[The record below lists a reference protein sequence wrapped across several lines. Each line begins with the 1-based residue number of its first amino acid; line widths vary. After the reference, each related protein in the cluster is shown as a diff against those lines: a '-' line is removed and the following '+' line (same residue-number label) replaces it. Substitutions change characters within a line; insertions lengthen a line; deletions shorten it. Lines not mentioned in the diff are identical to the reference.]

1 MKNSKKLKLILRI
14 LICILITLLGT
25 VGIYTKQT
33 NEYKNLLPHTYTLGS
48 DINGITAI
56 QFKPDDSK
64 NTVYYDKDGNEVDS
78 TKITKENEK
87 DYEKKETPINK
98 EENLNSANFITSLN
112 IMKKRLDFFDVEQ
125 YQIDLDE
132 KTGTIYFN
140 VEDKYLEDKLAFI
153 LTVGSLQLIDSNTGD
168 IIIDHTNFKTV
179 EATYASLRTQ
189 VITYFNFKLNDSGIE
204 KINNID
210 KYKAVK
216 TEEDK
221 QSKESSIIVMF
232 DSEKIAEVSYEDIL
246 LTGKTL
252 RVTTASGLTSDTE
265 INSQINMGII
275 VSKIAT
281 MGKMPVIYTLT
292 AESYIQ
298 NDIGNS
304 IDYIIISVIAL
315 AILVSIIIIFRH
327 KLKGLL
333 GVLGFATNISI
344 FLLIIRFTNLQ
355 ISLNGF
361 AGMFGLIILN
371 MLLINNILKCTKNGN
386 KVFYENVKD
395 AYLKSLNPIIIMLI
409 IFVVFALSSMT
420 VINTMGLLLFWGW
433 LITVLGTLIFT
444 VPCLDT
450 SNN

>member
-1 MKNSKKLKLILRI
+1 VKNSKKLKLILRI

-33 NEYKNLLPHTYTLGS
+33 NEYKNILPHKYTLSS
-48 DINGITAI
+48 DIKEITAM

-87 DYEKKETPINK
+87 DYEKKEIPVN
-98 EENLNSANFITSLN
+98 EEQNLNPANYLTSLN
-112 IMKKRLDFFDVEQ
+112 IMKKRLDFFNVEQ
-125 YQIDLDE
+125 YQINLDE
-132 KTGTIYFN
+132 KTGTISLN
-140 VEDKYLEDKLAFI
+140 VEDRYLEDKLAYI
-153 LTVGSLQLIDSNTGD
+153 LTEGSLQLIDSNTGD
-168 IIIDHTNFKTV
+168 VLIDYTNFKTV
-179 EATYASLRTQ
+179 EATYASLARE
-189 VITYFNFKLNDSGIE
+189 VKTYFNFKLNSSGLE
-204 KINNID
+204 KINNIE
-210 KYKAVK
+210 KYKTVK
-216 TEEDK
+216 TEENK
-221 QSKESSIIVMF
+221 QSTILVMF
-232 DSEKIAEVSYEDIL
+232 DSQKIAEVSYEDIL

-252 RVTTASGLTSDTE
+252 RVTTANGLTSDTE
-265 INSQINMGII
+265 INSQINIGII

-304 IDYIIISVIAL
+304 MDYIIISLIAL

-333 GVLGFATNISI
+333 GVLGFATNISL
-344 FLLIIRFTNLQ
+344 FLLIIRITDVQ

-361 AGMFGLIILN
+361 AGMYGLIILN
-371 MLLINNILKCTKNGN
+371 GLLIDNLLKCSKN
-386 KVFYENVKD
+386 KEKAFYENVKE
-395 AYLKSLNPIIIMLI
+395 AYLKSLNSIIIMLI
-409 IFVVFALSSMT
+409 IFVVFAFSSMT
-420 VINTMGLLLFWGW
+420 VINTMGLLVFWGW